1 MVTILLLHALAACL
15 APLLGRKL
23 GRNVLFLTALA
34 PLSAVVWALSYTREV
49 FTSPPQFVWNW
60 VGELSLAVVFR
71 LDPLSWLMTL
81 IVSGVGTLVMLYAA
95 RYFSSNAA
103 SLGRFSAIFTAFAA
117 AMLGFVTADHLLII
131 YLFWELTTVFSYLLI
146 GHHFDNRPARA
157 AARQSIQVTGFGG
170 LAMFAGF
177 VMVAEAPGG
186 SYAVHVLVEN
196 ARTGVLDVG
205 SAQVIVAALLIIL
218 GASTKSALVPHH
230 FWLPGAMAAPTPVSA
245 YLHAAAMVKAGVY
258 LIARLTPGFTNV
270 PGWSPIIVA
279 LGLATM
285 LLGSYRALR
294 QFDLKLVLAYGT
306 VSQLGLMSAAMAY
319 GTAATYAAG
328 IAMLVAHA
336 VFKSALFMSVGL
348 VEKATGTRDLRELNC
363 LYKHQP
369 VLATS
374 AAVLAL
380 SMAGVPPLLGFLGKE
395 AFITSLFEGTGAG
408 WAASIAP
415 HSAGA
420 SLDVAALVIL
430 TLGSVLTVAYSW
442 RYWWGAF
449 GRKRI
454 KIEMDNSQLPAL
466 TLIPV
471 VGLAV
476 ASFAAIQP
484 AWLQTLT
491 EYITEGGVGEPH
503 IALWSGPGPALITA
517 VILAGGVWMAWQR
530 PRIARIQRRL
540 APKHLHISEIYR
552 WLMLELEH
560 FASLITS
567 LFHRGSLPWDI
578 TTIFAVFAA
587 AVGFGL
593 VEVGQSELNL
603 RLWDSATQVGI
614 VALAGVAAFVAARSR
629 SRINAVLA
637 LGVVGTAIS
646 LLYMTY
652 GAPDLALT
660 QMLVEVVSLVVFVL
674 VLRSLPQN
682 FSVRSFAISRWARI
696 GLAGVLGIVV
706 TGATIVATQAR
717 VAEPISNLIPAE
729 AYSFGAGKNVVNVIL
744 VDTRA
749 WDTVGELSVLLV
761 TATGVASMIYLV
773 RRSSTLERERP
784 KTPGAWLPAIS
795 MLSARSRSLLLEVG
809 TRVLFPTML
818 VASLWLLWVGHN
830 NPGGGFAGGVLA
842 GIAFTLRYMAG
853 GRFELR
859 EASRVNPGALL
870 GFGLFTATVGAVMPL
885 AYGNTV
891 LESTEIDLSF
901 GVLGNVHFTSA
912 LIVDVGV
919 YLLVVAVVLD
929 LVTALG
935 GQVDKDR
942 AEAEQAQVKNKMP
955 AGALSDV
962 RREPK

>member
-1 MVTILLLHALAACL
+1 M
-15 APLLGRKL
+15 
-23 GRNVLFLTALA
+23 
-34 PLSAVVWALSYTREV
+34 
-49 FTSPPQFVWNW
+49 
-60 VGELSLAVVFR
+60 
-71 LDPLSWLMTL
+71 
-81 IVSGVGTLVMLYAA
+81 
-95 RYFSSNAA
+95 
-103 SLGRFSAIFTAFAA
+103 
-117 AMLGFVTADHLLII
+117 
-131 YLFWELTTVFSYLLI
+131 
-146 GHHFDNRPARA
+146 
-157 AARQSIQVTGFGG
+157 
-170 LAMFAGF
+170 
-177 VMVAEAPGG
+177 
-186 SYAVHVLVEN
+186 
-196 ARTGVLDVG
+196 
-205 SAQVIVAALLIIL
+205 
-218 GASTKSALVPHH
+218 
-230 FWLPGAMAAPTPVSA
+230 
-245 YLHAAAMVKAGVY
+245 
-258 LIARLTPGFTNV
+258 
-270 PGWSPIIVA
+270 
-279 LGLATM
+279 
-285 LLGSYRALR
+285 
-294 QFDLKLVLAYGT
+294 
-306 VSQLGLMSAAMAY
+306 
-319 GTAATYAAG
+319 
-328 IAMLVAHA
+328 
-336 VFKSALFMSVGL
+336 
-348 VEKATGTRDLRELNC
+348 
-363 LYKHQP
+363 
-369 VLATS
+369 
-374 AAVLAL
+374 
-380 SMAGVPPLLGFLGKE
+380 
-395 AFITSLFEGTGAG
+395 
-408 WAASIAP
+408 
-415 HSAGA
+415 
-420 SLDVAALVIL
+420 IL

-476 ASFAAIQP
+476 ASFVTIQP

-552 WLMLELEH
+552 C
-560 FASLITS
+560 
-567 LFHRGSLPWDI
+567 
-578 TTIFAVFAA
+578 
-587 AVGFGL
+587 L

-901 GVLGNVHFTSA
+901 GVLGSVHFTSA